1 MTNLKTYNYL
11 HMKNIFLKL
20 TLVFFGV
27 MVYAQQDPHYTQY
40 MYNMNVINPA
50 YAGSKENLSIG
61 ILGRRQWE
69 GLQGAPQTYTFNAHM
84 PVGRKVGLGL
94 SVIADQI
101 GPVKEQNVN
110 VDFSY
115 TLDLGGEHKLAFGA
129 KAGASIFNINLQ
141 GVFVPDAGDPAFS
154 ENAVGANLNVGAG
167 LFYYT
172 DNYYISFSVPNL
184 LGAVHLVDKTNGR
197 RFGTDANHYF
207 LTGGYVFDLS
217 ENVKFKPFTM
227 LKTTFKDPL
236 SVDFSTNFL
245 LYEKF
250 ELGATYRLEDSFG
263 AMFNVAVTPNVRIGY
278 AYDHIVSNLRAFA
291 PASHE
296 VILLFDLNFPK
307 KVSRSPRYF

>member
-11 HMKNIFLKL
+11 HMKSIFLKL

-50 YAGSKENLSIG
+50 YAGSKENLSVG

-115 TLDLGGEHKLAFGA
+115 TLDLGGEHKLA
-129 KAGASIFNINLQ
+129 L
-141 GVFVPDAGDPAFS
+141 
-154 ENAVGANLNVGAG
+154 
-167 LFYYT
+167 
-172 DNYYISFSVPNL
+172 
-184 LGAVHLVDKTNGR
+184 R
-197 RFGTDANHYF
+197 
-207 LTGGYVFDLS
+207 
-217 ENVKFKPFTM
+217 
-227 LKTTFKDPL
+227 LKQ
-236 SVDFSTNFL
+236 
-245 LYEKF
+245 
-250 ELGATYRLEDSFG
+250 
-263 AMFNVAVTPNVRIGY
+263 
-278 AYDHIVSNLRAFA
+278 
-291 PASHE
+291 
-296 VILLFDLNFPK
+296 
-307 KVSRSPRYF
+307 